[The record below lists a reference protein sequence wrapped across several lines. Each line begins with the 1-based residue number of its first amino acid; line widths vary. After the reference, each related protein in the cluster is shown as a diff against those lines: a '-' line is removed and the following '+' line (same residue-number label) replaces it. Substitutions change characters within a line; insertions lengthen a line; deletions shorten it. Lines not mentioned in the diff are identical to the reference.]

1 MNIGYPRSVPALPR
15 SVVAWLAGAAL
26 AIGVSVASAQGSRNV
41 APPPSPFEPVPDAP
55 SGAPLDPDLEP
66 QVTITQQGDETREE
80 VRMGGELKFVRVTP
94 RHGRTYYLVP
104 DGSGQNF
111 IRRDSLDSG
120 VKVPM
125 WVLFSW

>member
-1 MNIGYPRSVPALPR
+1 MPRATAIAV
-15 SVVAWLAGAAL
+15 AL
-26 AIGVSVASAQGSRNV
+26 ACALAPLAAAAQSPAP
-41 APPPSPFEPVPDAP
+41 APPPPPFQPVPDAP
-55 SGAPLDPDLEP
+55 SGAAPDPDLEP

-80 VRMGGELKFVRVTP
+80 VRMGGELKFIRVTP
-94 RHGRTYYLVP
+94 RHGHTYYLVP
-104 DGSGQNF
+104 DGSGQTY

>member
-1 MNIGYPRSVPALPR
+1 MKSHHPQKRLRTSTRDAL
-15 SVVAWLAGAAL
+15 VLALALAWLPCIAL
-26 AIGVSVASAQGSRNV
+26 AQPSNA
-41 APPPSPFEPVPDAP
+41 APPPPPFEPVPDAP
-55 SGAPLDPDLEP
+55 TGAAPDPDLEP
-66 QVTITQQGDETREE
+66 QVTITQQGDETHEE

-94 RHGRTYYLVP
+94 RHGRTYYLIP
-104 DGSGQNF
+104 DASGHNF

>member
-1 MNIGYPRSVPALPR
+1 MRSATACPRPVA
-15 SVVAWLAGAAL
+15 AWLAGVAL
-26 AIGVSVASAQGSRNV
+26 ALGMSLAVAQGTRNT
-41 APPPSPFEPVPDAP
+41 APPPPPFEPVPDAP
-55 SGAPLDPDLEP
+55 SGAAPDPDLEP

-104 DGSGQNF
+104 DSGGHKF